1 MDKLSGLANKLGG
14 NKGQEYLDKGE
25 LQCLN
30 SGALDFNLTTTGI
43 NAAEQKFGGG
53 QGGSDPAKKV
63 TDAGREQMDKVGKG
77 VPDKFSQ

>member
-25 LQCLN
+25 LLN
-30 SGALDFNLTTTGI
+30 SGALDFNLTTAGM

-63 TDAGREQMDKVGKG
+63 KDAGSEQMDKLG
-77 VPDKFSQ
+77 

>member
-14 NKGQEYLDKGE
+14 NKGQEYLDKGM
-25 LQCLN
+25 
-30 SGALDFNLTTTGI
+30 

-63 TDAGREQMDKVGKG
+63 KDAGSEQMDKLGKG